1 MSSPRSGGTLVMSGA
16 SGGGQPPDDR
26 RPDKFTGHY
35 APDVGPF
42 KPLTGIKMAKP
53 GPVRRLPPV
62 QAPDQAQP
70 QQRPRSNSAPPALF
84 PEPYVAALD
93 GRSVVGPT
101 LPHIPQAFQGEVQRM
116 MDITDRG
123 ALSGMRRIGAPRRL
137 DANRGVLGITPD
149 SLSGISPDAPI
160 HLYGHGVFMGQGPH
174 DPQPMF
180 GNLSP
185 QQLSD
190 ELIRGGLPS
199 NYRGTMYANGCQTGT
214 LGPCSFAV
222 ELSRNLSSQ
231 GRNATI
237 RANRGAGHHFP
248 DGTTGV
254 MPPHREE
261 EHARQ
266 SGLVASET
274 VDLVHESLSPD
285 VTAQRQLQIGQRQQQ
300 LMRESDRIENEF
312 YQRDPSVF
320 VEFPPIRPA
329 PLGRR
334 QSFSGD
340 IQSLLQPMPPP
351 RRRNSIGSL
360 QELGPAPPP
369 PQPPVQALFANQ
381 GVVQGRPRSKSIGDE
396 PGIQV
401 PRPKDER

>member
-16 SGGGQPPDDR
+16 SGGQPPDDR

-101 LPHIPQAFQGEVQRM
+101 LPHIPQEHRRAVQQSM
-116 MDITDRG
+116 SITDRG
-123 ALSGMRRIGAPRRL
+123 ALGGMRRMGAPRRL
-137 DANRGVLGITPD
+137 DANGQVLGITPD
-149 SLSGISPDAPI
+149 SLSGIAPDAPI
-160 HLYGHGVFMGQGPH
+160 HLYGHGGFVGPGPH

-185 QQLSD
+185 QQLTD

-266 SGLVASET
+266 SGLVATEM
-274 VDLVHESLSPD
+274 VDLVNESLSPNA
-285 VTAQRQLQIGQRQQQ
+285 TPQRQQQITQRQQQ
-300 LMRESDRIENEF
+300 LMRESGRIENEF

-340 IQSLLQPMPPP
+340 IQSILQPMPPA

-381 GVVQGRPRSKSIGDE
+381 GVIQGRPRSKSIGDQ
-396 PGIQV
+396 PGIQI
-401 PRPKDER
+401 PPKKDER